1 MGRTHWNER
10 WYCRFKPDNCEPFTI
25 QVPCLSWRYN
35 KRDQQGDRKVAGAA
49 SNTEKEPTQNIA
61 HGHDDRNTHFFAE
74 EALQFWNC
82 VLSTLMTLSV
92 GRNAEPQSETHR
104 EVFDVDHVLRN
115 IAESA
120 NLATFVAFDE
130 NATNLRHVSR
140 THRVNLGRLLERIS
154 LDSSIEPP
162 FVRTRYANQR
172 IILSAS
178 MVTFIVFETDSTFS
192 V

>member
-1 MGRTHWNER
+1 M
-10 WYCRFKPDNCEPFTI
+10 
-25 QVPCLSWRYN
+25 
-35 KRDQQGDRKVAGAA
+35 AGAA

-61 HGHDDRNTHFFAE
+61 HGHDERNTHSPPEATKDEATLLRRVEE

-82 VLSTLMTLSV
+82 VLSTLMTLSA
-92 GRNAEPQSETHR
+92 GRNAEPRSETHR

-115 IAESA
+115 VPESV

-130 NATNLRHVSR
+130 NATNLRHVSK
-140 THRVNLGRLLERIS
+140 THSVNLGRLLERIS
-154 LDSSIEPP
+154 LDSSIKPP
-162 FVRTRYANQR
+162 CVRTRYANQR

-178 MVTFIVFETDSTFS
+178 MVTFTVFETDSTFS